1 MDAAQIDELR
11 RWGEKLSRDDSQPEL
26 RSAGRA
32 ILLLIAENER
42 LRTPAEPPAQDD
54 GGDDEPPSGDDPY
67 EARSRQR
74 ARRATGSQKRWFH
87 NAFRLAIAG
96 AIIAALVFATL
107 AVGARV
113 SAPSLDALG
122 PPSGAGIG
130 PALLPTLKFSVGGSP
145 SVLDHVHWR
154 LDGRDVTTKALPYR
168 GRVVFDGSSL
178 KDGHHVLTGVGFR
191 QLPGLEDDEGLA
203 LRRRHQGPRDRVRR
217 SGGAD
222 PVRRPAARARDA
234 REGRVAD
241 GGRPPGARQGRPLL
255 DRVGDAA
262 EEGRHPR
269 RHRHR
274 CATPRP
280 SASGSPSSPGSR
292 RTRSGPST

>member
-1 MDAAQIDELR
+1 VDATQIDELR

-42 LRTPAEPPAQDD
+42 LRTPAEPPAQHD
-54 GGDDEPPSGDDPY
+54 GDDDEPPAGDDPY
-67 EARSRQR
+67 EARRQQR
-74 ARRATGSQKRWFH
+74 ARRAAGSQKRWFH

-122 PPSGAGIG
+122 PAAGAGIG

-145 SVLDHVHWR
+145 SVLGHVHWR
-154 LDGRDVTTKALPYR
+154 LDGQDVTSKALPYR

-178 KDGHHVLTGVGFR
+178 KDGHHVLK
-191 QLPGLEDDEGLA
+191 A
-203 LRRRHQGPRDRVRR
+203 
-217 SGGAD
+217 
-222 PVRRPAARARDA
+222 
-234 REGRVAD
+234 
-241 GGRPPGARQGRPLL
+241 
-255 DRVGDAA
+255 
-262 EEGRHPR
+262 
-269 RHRHR
+269 
-274 CATPRP
+274 
-280 SASGSPSSPGSR
+280 SASGSFPGSKTTKAWR
-292 RTRSGPST
+292 FVVDTKGPEIAFDAPGPQIPPGDIDFLAEID

>member
-1 MDAAQIDELR
+1 MATT
-11 RWGEKLSRDDSQPEL
+11 SRP
-26 RSAGRA
+26 
-32 ILLLIAENER
+32 
-42 LRTPAEPPAQDD
+42 
-54 GGDDEPPSGDDPY
+54 
-67 EARSRQR
+67 
-74 ARRATGSQKRWFH
+74 RATTPTKREVDSALGARPASQKRWFH

-145 SVLDHVHWR
+145 SVLDHVALAAR
-154 LDGRDVTTKALPYR
+154 RPRRDDQGAALPR
-168 GRVVFDGSSL
+168 PRRLRRLVAEGRPPRAE
-178 KDGHHVLTGVGFR
+178 GVGFR
-191 QLPGLEDDEGLA
+191 QLPGLEDDQGLA
-203 LRRRHQGPRDRVRR
+203 LRRRHQGPRDRARR

-222 PVRRPAARARDA
+222 PVRRPAAGARDA
-234 REGRVAD
+234 REGRDAD
-241 GGRPPGARQGRPLL
+241 GGRPPGARPGRPVH

-262 EEGRHPR
+262 EEGGHAR